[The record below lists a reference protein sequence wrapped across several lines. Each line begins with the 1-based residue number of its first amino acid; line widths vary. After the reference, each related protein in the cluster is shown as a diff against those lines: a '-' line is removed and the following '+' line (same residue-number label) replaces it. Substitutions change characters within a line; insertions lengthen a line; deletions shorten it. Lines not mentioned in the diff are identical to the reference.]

1 MHDDKMESESDSEG
15 DEMGLW
21 VYVLYYPL
29 RESKKKTQNLRK
41 LIKYNLYLDLTI
53 HVSDLEME
61 VDTVEEPAAA

>member
-1 MHDDKMESESDSEG
+1 MESASDSEG

-29 RESKKKTQNLRK
+29 RELKKKQNLRK

-61 VDTVEEPAAA
+61 VDTAEEPAAA

>member
-1 MHDDKMESESDSEG
+1 MESASDSEG

-29 RESKKKTQNLRK
+29 RELKKKQNLRK
-41 LIKYNLYLDLTI
+41 LIQYNLYLDLTI